1 MIIMYNIKEKVENS
15 YTQWLLCS
23 IIIFIFGLIGKY
35 ELIGYSL
42 NSNIYINSWDI
53 LYYILCDQYLIY
65 YFILPLLLYNSIL
78 IVENNYK
85 DYVIIRTGSPFKTIK
100 YIQKTYLKRLNVFF
114 VIWLVVGIILS
125 FDLYSGFNW
134 SQLSYLNNNIV
145 ITKVFSSIG
154 ISPLK
159 GLIFVSLSF
168 YVVSLILNLIMIII
182 YRISHKRN
190 YLIGFSI
197 IIFFMCIIMIRIE
210 KYIGTS
216 FILRVLKFPTYIVS
230 TKGIANFN
238 NSWSYLGILA
248 GIYIM
253 FLCLNSIY
261 SNRKRIKNKIDD
273 KWMHLIYGILVI
285 VSIAIQLRTESASDI
300 TILDGIVISFYGI
313 TSENGHFLNLLK
325 YIITFWG
332 LVYFTQISFDKEMN
346 GNLYYKII
354 RYRAADKWFFHW
366 VKGIIIYLIKALMVL
381 FICGIIIGC
390 FLGNSKIVIESNLFY
405 NVTLLKTLYQFF
417 VNGLL
422 QLLFY
427 ILLVSTIAWK
437 TRNTFVSLI
446 GLFFTMVFML
456 PGVNRYYLFPISLNS
471 LAFVVEGNIIF
482 RHTIIL
488 LIYIGINIDIL
499 KRMFR
504 RQDIK

>member
-85 DYVIIRTGSPFKTIK
+85 DYVIIRTGSPFKIIK

-190 YLIGFSI
+190 YLIGVSI
-197 IIFFMCIIMIRIE
+197 IIFLC
-210 KYIGTS
+210 
-216 FILRVLKFPTYIVS
+216 VL
-230 TKGIANFN
+230 
-238 NSWSYLGILA
+238 L
-248 GIYIM
+248 
-253 FLCLNSIY
+253 
-261 SNRKRIKNKIDD
+261 
-273 KWMHLIYGILVI
+273 
-285 VSIAIQLRTESASDI
+285 
-300 TILDGIVISFYGI
+300 
-313 TSENGHFLNLLK
+313 
-325 YIITFWG
+325 
-332 LVYFTQISFDKEMN
+332 
-346 GNLYYKII
+346 
-354 RYRAADKWFFHW
+354 
-366 VKGIIIYLIKALMVL
+366 
-381 FICGIIIGC
+381 
-390 FLGNSKIVIESNLFY
+390 
-405 NVTLLKTLYQFF
+405 
-417 VNGLL
+417 
-422 QLLFY
+422 
-427 ILLVSTIAWK
+427 
-437 TRNTFVSLI
+437 
-446 GLFFTMVFML
+446 
-456 PGVNRYYLFPISLNS
+456 
-471 LAFVVEGNIIF
+471 
-482 RHTIIL
+482 
-488 LIYIGINIDIL
+488 
-499 KRMFR
+499 
-504 RQDIK
+504 